1 MSDYGQ
7 SLMHAAQM
15 DMHFNK
21 MYVQMWDI
29 TIEDIVNIDSRGAA
43 GNSVAKDMDSA
54 DNIDKRL
61 HTPDGTITLAQR
73 TKLPYKGGGDLP
85 IRVRSRQ
92 GNATEYQLMHRQWQN
107 DKVDRPSYYAFGIAA
122 SEDWP
127 TSYRLGFSTFY
138 LIDYDK
144 LLTALFD
151 LKMPAVYEHDHSTFA
166 YNDQSKVRFYDT
178 ADLIKADCVVNV
190 IDC

>member
-15 DMHFNK
+15 DRHFNK

-29 TIEDIVNIDSRGAA
+29 SIEDIVNIDSRGAA

-73 TKLPYKGGGDLP
+73 VSAHACAG
-85 IRVRSRQ
+85 
-92 GNATEYQLMHRQWQN
+92 
-107 DKVDRPSYYAFGIAA
+107 
-122 SEDWP
+122 
-127 TSYRLGFSTFY
+127 
-138 LIDYDK
+138 
-144 LLTALFD
+144 
-151 LKMPAVYEHDHSTFA
+151 
-166 YNDQSKVRFYDT
+166 
-178 ADLIKADCVVNV
+178 
-190 IDC
+190 